1 MSTEDTDVV
10 GPVDY
15 VLIEFDADKV
25 TGEAG
30 AAILDLVEAGTI
42 RLYDVALLA
51 KAEDGS
57 VTAVDL
63 ADLTADVPGDF
74 TTLAGA
80 RSGLLDDEDIAEA
93 GAAVTP
99 GKVAAIL
106 VYENAWAR
114 PFVAA
119 ARRGG
124 GEMIASARI
133 PAQDLMDALDAA
145 DAAD

>member
-1 MSTEDTDVV
+1 MSAEDAEVV

-42 RLYDVALLA
+42 KLYDVALLA

-57 VTAVDL
+57 VAAIDL
-63 ADLTADVPGDF
+63 VDLTADVPGDF
-74 TTLAGA
+74 STLAGA
-80 RSGLLDDEDIAEA
+80 RSGLLDDDDIAEA

-119 ARRGG
+119 ARRAG

-133 PAQDLMDALDAA
+133 PAQDLIDALDAA